1 MAYNST
7 ALNSY
12 QKAQVYD
19 EIDPKKLILML
30 YEGAVKRIRL
40 ARKGIVEND
49 PRMRGENLGK
59 AIAII
64 SELNASLDT
73 SKESEEILFLAGL
86 YQAMLVELP
95 KVSLSD
101 DVVILDRAEKYL
113 MELKRI
119 WETHVMKK
127 GAPSQTSAQSAGAD
141 MPNASMPSQGYYG
154 AMGTAKTSFAV

>member
-30 YEGAVKRIRL
+30 YEGAIKRIKL
-40 ARKGIVEND
+40 SRKGLQENN
-49 PRMRGENLGK
+49 PRLRGENLGK

-73 SKESEEILFLAGL
+73 SVESEEIMFLAGL
-86 YQAMLVELP
+86 YNAMLVELP
-95 KVSLSD
+95 KVAVNN
-101 DVVILDRAEKYL
+101 DVKTLDRAEKYL

-119 WETHVMKK
+119 WETTVMKK
-127 GAPSQTSAQSAGAD
+127 SAPVTSAQPARQ
-141 MPNASMPSQGYYG
+141 PNL
-154 AMGTAKTSFAV
+154 GTPGGQYPNMAPQQRTSFAV